1 MAPPGTACQQ
11 RLFFV
16 CKETRDI
23 PPPYMIKDLFS
34 RFGSCIEAYVLKGNN
49 CGFAK
54 FGSEKSAQQAIN
66 ALDGQKVLGCNLKVM
81 VAEPEGSGGG
91 SNKRPRTE

>member
-34 RFGSCIEAYVLKGNN
+34 RFGNLIEAYLMKGKN
-49 CGFAK
+49 CGYAK
-54 FGSEKSAQQAIN
+54 YATKESAQTAIR
-66 ALDGQKVLGCNLKVM
+66 VLNEQTAMGCFLKVM
-81 VAEPEGSGGG
+81 VAEES
-91 SNKRPRTE
+91 SNKRPRKD